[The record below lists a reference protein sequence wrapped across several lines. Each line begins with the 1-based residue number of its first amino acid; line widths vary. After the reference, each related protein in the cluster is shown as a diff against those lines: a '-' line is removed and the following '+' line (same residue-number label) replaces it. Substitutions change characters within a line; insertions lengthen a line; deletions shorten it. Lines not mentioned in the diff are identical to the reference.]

1 MLAREMPEAASE
13 VSRVLDVV
21 GEAVRARRCIL
32 FLGAGV
38 HAPPPEGSPFAYPVA
53 QRPPIGAELSRTL
66 AAECGFAERFPAE
79 DPGNLQRV
87 ALAYEIDSSR
97 SRLVDAIT
105 AAVEV
110 GTQPSPMVRALAR
123 LDFPI
128 VITTNYDALFE
139 QALRDEGKRPRV
151 SVYEPEDEPTT
162 DFDDESAHS
171 PVIYKLHGDV
181 AHRESLVV
189 TDEDYIQFVLR
200 MSDKDPYDPIP
211 LSLKHF
217 LKRWTTLFIG
227 YSLLDYNLRLLFKTL
242 RWRIDPAKI
251 PDTYSVDRQP
261 DALILDVWQSQRRYV
276 KFIAQDVWSFVPA
289 LHQVVTGEELA
300 P

>member
-1 MLAREMPEAASE
+1 MLAREMPEAASD

-38 HAPPPEGSPFAYPVA
+38 HAPPPDGSPFAYPLER
-53 QRPPIGAELSRTL
+53 RPPIGAALSRLL
-66 AAECGFAERFPAE
+66 AAECDFAARFPGE

-105 AAVEV
+105 DVVDAGA
-110 GTQPSPMVRALAR
+110 QPSPMVRALAR

-128 VITTNYDALFE
+128 VITTNYDGLFE
-139 QALRDEGKRPRV
+139 QALRDVGKRPRV
-151 SVYEPEDEPTT
+151 SVYQPEDEPTT
-162 DFDDESAHS
+162 DFDNESAHS
-171 PVIYKLHGDV
+171 PVIYKLHGDI
-181 AHRESLVV
+181 AHRESLVI

-200 MSDKDPYDPIP
+200 MTDKEPYDPIP
-211 LSLKHF
+211 LSLKYF

-251 PDTYSVDRQP
+251 PDTYSVDYHP
-261 DALILDVWQSQRRYV
+261 DALILDVCQSQRRYV

-289 LHQVVTGEELA
+289 LYEVVAGEELES
-300 P
+300 

>member
-1 MLAREMPEAASE
+1 MSSSPPG
-13 VSRVLDVV
+13 VDRVLDLVA
-21 GEAVRARRCIL
+21 GGVRDQKCIL

-38 HAPPPEGSPFAYPVA
+38 HAPPPQGSPFSYPREE
-53 QRPPIGAELSRTL
+53 RPPVGSALSRDL
-66 AAECGFAERFPAE
+66 ADACDFAGRFPGDDA
-79 DPGNLQRV
+79 GNLQRV

-97 SRLVDAIT
+97 ARLVDAI
-105 AAVEV
+105 AGAVDV
-110 GTQPSPMVRALAR
+110 GRVPSPMLRALAR
-123 LDFPI
+123 LDFPL
-128 VITTNYDALFE
+128 VITTNYDQLFE
-139 QALRDEGKRPRV
+139 RALRDVGKTPRV
-151 SVYEPEDEPTT
+151 SVYNPAGEPTT
-162 DFDDESAHS
+162 DFEDESAQS
-171 PVIYKLHGDV
+171 PIIYKIHGDI
-181 AHRESLVV
+181 AQRESLVV

-251 PDTYSVDRQP
+251 PDTYSVDYQP

-289 LHQVVTGEELA
+289 LYEAVRGEELA